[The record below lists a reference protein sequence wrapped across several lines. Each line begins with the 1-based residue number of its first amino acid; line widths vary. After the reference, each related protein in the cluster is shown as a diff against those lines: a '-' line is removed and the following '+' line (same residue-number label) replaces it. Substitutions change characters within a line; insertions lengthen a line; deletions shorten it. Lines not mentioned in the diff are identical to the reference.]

1 MTPDRAA
8 NNRVLAEWVGWK
20 CLKNSDDELQWHHP
34 ACSCVAMRP
43 EDPCACHDG
52 CYWFDGEDVPDFY
65 ESEAANAMLRDKGN
79 LRIEPMW
86 CGFQRTGW
94 QAIPLDENGLAY
106 KFTGVGLTAMEA
118 AVNAVLALINQEK

>member
-1 MTPDRAA
+1 MTPNRAA
-8 NNRVLAEWVGWK
+8 NNRVLAEWCGWK

-65 ESEAANAMLRDKGN
+65 ESEAANAMLRSALPVKA
-79 LRIEPMW
+79 
-86 CGFQRTGW
+86 GFSMTIQIDPNGHSMVDGLGIPAVFAADYKT
-94 QAIPLDENGLAY
+94 AICN
-106 KFTGVGLTAMEA
+106 A
-118 AVNAVLALINQEK
+118 ALALINQEKS